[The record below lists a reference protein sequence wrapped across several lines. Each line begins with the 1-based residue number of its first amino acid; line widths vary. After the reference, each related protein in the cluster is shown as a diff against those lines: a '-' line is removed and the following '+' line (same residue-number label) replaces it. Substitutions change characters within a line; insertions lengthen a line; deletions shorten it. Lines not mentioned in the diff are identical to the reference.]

1 MCARGGA
8 GLLAGAGPSSRREGA
23 GYQSCGRVL
32 AFYSACAAI
41 LTVSGVSPKA
51 EKRKDEAEKRNN
63 RPHVCA
69 QGFNIV
75 RRVDDPL
82 RPVTSQTGH
91 RVRPSSVE
99 ELVTE
104 AGEHDVLLIGE
115 VHDDAE
121 AHRLESHLL
130 KRVHEEHGNT
140 RQIVLSLEMFER
152 DVQVVMNEYLQGLIR
167 ETDFI
172 SDARAWGNY
181 KDYRPLIEYA
191 KAAQVWQPKP

>member
-1 MCARGGA
+1 M
-8 GLLAGAGPSSRREGA
+8 AGAGPSSRREGA
-23 GYQSCGRVL
+23 GYQGCGRVL
-32 AFYSACAAI
+32 AFSAACAAI
-41 LTVSGVSPKA
+41 LTVSGRSASVAAAEANAEAEKRNDEA
-51 EKRKDEAEKRNN
+51 EKRKD
-63 RPHVCA
+63 RPYVCA

-99 ELVTE
+99 ELVAE
-104 AGEHDVLLIGE
+104 AGKHDVLLIGE

-121 AHRLESHLL
+121 AHRLESQLL
-130 KRVHEEHGNT
+130 KRVHEEHGKT